1 MIFLG
6 IFLKLLN
13 LPLERLLKKGDQIVK
28 TEGYEDERQDG
39 EVAEEDSSEVR
50 TLQIRET
57 RMLLDKIRKALV
69 NFKLVASRQF
79 SCAICAF

>member
-1 MIFLG
+1 M

-50 TLQIRET
+50 TLQVRET

-69 NFKLVASRQF
+69 NFKLVACRQF